1 MEFVLLGLLVLSFPI
16 IAIVALVKAVNLGD
30 RLRAME
36 ARFEALEAKAAGA
49 PGAAPIPATAPKPVE
64 PRPPEPRPA
73 ERPAA
78 PVTTPAAAPV
88 EAIKSEPPRAPEPS
102 PEPARA
108 AAAAPPPPPL
118 PPPPPA
124 ADQDPVQSF
133 EEKFGTRWTVWIG
146 GVALALGGIF
156 LVKYS
161 IEAGLIGPG
170 MRLFFG
176 GLLATALVAAGEWT
190 RRNELA
196 SGFAGV
202 PSAHVPGILTAAG
215 TTCAFATVYSAYGL
229 YGFLN
234 PAFAFVLL
242 GAVALATLAA
252 ALLHGPALAALG
264 LVGAFVTP
272 LLISTGQPNY
282 WALYIYIAVVTGA
295 AFTLARMR
303 MWLWLAVT
311 AVAFG
316 FFWTLPG
323 MENTHVDGLAAH
335 LFHVIAGFALVAAL
349 IVSGLFWGPDATP
362 GEIDPVSSATLSAY
376 LLGALLLTLATR
388 HDAAA
393 LIVFTLMI
401 VATLAIAW
409 RTDAAGGT
417 IPVAAVFSAVVVLR
431 WALAPEL
438 GHLIAPA
445 GPAGSGAPQPSEFD
459 TGPHLMLGAG
469 FAILFGAAGYLAQIR
484 EGAAQRCQ
492 ATAVLWSGFG
502 VAVPLLM
509 LVALYY
515 RIAGFERSIPF
526 AGVALL
532 LAALNGIAAEQLS
545 KREQTKT
552 IVTAGALHA
561 VATVAALALA
571 LTMSLE
577 KGWLTVALALM
588 VPGIAWIA
596 NERPVPILRALAAA
610 ATLLV
615 VARIG
620 WEPRIVGSDVGTTP
634 IFNWILYGYGIPAVA
649 FWVAGHLL
657 RKGADDTPTRMVESA
672 AILFTV
678 LTLVLEIRHYMHG
691 GDIYRQGS
699 RLGELALQVCAGLA
713 TTIGLEHVRHRTRS
727 MVHDMGAL
735 IVGALTAS
743 GVVLGLWMTLNPWIS
758 GEPVGGA
765 FFNLILLGYGLP
777 AVLAIWLAM
786 ATRGVRPES
795 YRVLAAGFAVLL
807 MLSYLTLEV
816 RTLFQGP
823 VLSRGGMSNAEQYTY
838 SVVWLG
844 YGVALLAFGIVFRS
858 QPARFASALITM
870 LTIGKV
876 FLLDIGALGG
886 MYRVLSFLGLGLV
899 LVSTGWLYQR
909 LLFPPHPNA
918 TAAPGVPEAPPPNP

>member
-1 MEFVLLGLLVLSFPI
+1 MEFVLIGLLLLSFPI
-16 IAIVALVKAVNLGD
+16 IAIVALIKAVNLAD
-30 RLRAME
+30 RLQALE
-36 ARFEALEAKAAGA
+36 VRFEALEAKAAGA
-49 PGAAPIPATAPKPVE
+49 PGAAPISATAPKPVE
-64 PRPPEPRPA
+64 PQPA
-73 ERPAA
+73 EPPAA

-88 EAIKSEPPRAPEPS
+88 EAIKSEPPRAPEPT

-124 ADQDPVQSF
+124 ADQDPAQSF

-190 RRNELA
+190 RRNELV

-295 AFTLARMR
+295 AFALARMR

-335 LFHVIAGFALVAAL
+335 LFHVVAGFALVAAL
-349 IVSGLFWGPDATP
+349 VVSGLFWGPDATP

-484 EGAAQRCQ
+484 EGAEQRCQ

-532 LAALNGIAAEQLS
+532 LAALNGSAAEQLS

-649 FWVAGHLL
+649 FWVADIFCA
-657 RKGADDTPTRMVESA
+657 KAPT
-672 AILFTV
+672 
-678 LTLVLEIRHYMHG
+678 
-691 GDIYRQGS
+691 
-699 RLGELALQVCAGLA
+699 
-713 TTIGLEHVRHRTRS
+713 TR
-727 MVHDMGAL
+727 
-735 IVGALTAS
+735 
-743 GVVLGLWMTLNPWIS
+743 P
-758 GEPVGGA
+758 
-765 FFNLILLGYGLP
+765 P
-777 AVLAIWLAM
+777 AWSKA
-786 ATRGVRPES
+786 R
-795 YRVLAAGFAVLL
+795 
-807 MLSYLTLEV
+807 
-816 RTLFQGP
+816 
-823 VLSRGGMSNAEQYTY
+823 
-838 SVVWLG
+838 
-844 YGVALLAFGIVFRS
+844 RS
-858 QPARFASALITM
+858 CSPC
-870 LTIGKV
+870 
-876 FLLDIGALGG
+876 
-886 MYRVLSFLGLGLV
+886 
-899 LVSTGWLYQR
+899 
-909 LLFPPHPNA
+909 
-918 TAAPGVPEAPPPNP
+918 

>member
-16 IAIVALVKAVNLGD
+16 IAIVALVKTVNLGD
-30 RLRAME
+30 RFRAME
-36 ARFEALEAKAAGA
+36 ARFEALEAKVAGA
-49 PGAAPIPATAPKPVE
+49 PGTAPIPATAQK
-64 PRPPEPRPA
+64 PA
-73 ERPAA
+73 EPPPA
-78 PVTTPAAAPV
+78 PAAAPA
-88 EAIKSEPPRAPEPS
+88 ETIRSEPPRTPAPAPEPA
-102 PEPARA
+102 P
-108 AAAAPPPPPL
+108 AAAAPPSS

-124 ADQDPVQSF
+124 DQEPAQSF

-176 GLLATALVAAGEWT
+176 GVLAAALVAAGEWT

-202 PSAHVPGILTAAG
+202 SGAHVPGILTAAG
-215 TTCAFATVYSAYGL
+215 TTCAFATVYAAYGL

-242 GAVALATLAA
+242 GVVALATLAA
-252 ALLHGPALAALG
+252 ALLHGPALAGLG
-264 LVGAFVTP
+264 LVGAFITP
-272 LLISTGQPNY
+272 LLISTGPPNY
-282 WALYIYIAVVTGA
+282 WALYIYIAVVTAA
-295 AFTLARMR
+295 AFMLARMR

-323 MENTHVDGLAAH
+323 LQQVHVAGLAPH
-335 LFHVIAGFALVAAL
+335 LFHVIVGFALVAAL
-349 IVSGLFWGPDATP
+349 IVSGLLYGPEAKP

-376 LLGALLLTLATR
+376 LLGALLVTLASR

-409 RTDAAGGT
+409 RTDSAAGT
-417 IPVAAVFSAVVVLR
+417 VPVAAVFSAIVVLR

-438 GHLIAPA
+438 THLIAPP
-445 GPAGSGAPQPSEFD
+445 GPAGVASPQPWQHD
-459 TGPHLMLGAG
+459 AGPHLALGFG
-469 FAILFGAAGYLAQIR
+469 FAALFGVAGYLAQIR
-484 EGAAQRCQ
+484 QGAEQRCQ
-492 ATAVLWSGFG
+492 VAAVLWSGFG

-526 AGVALL
+526 AGMALL

-552 IVTAGALHA
+552 IITAGALHA

-610 ATLLV
+610 ATVVV

-634 IFNWILYGYGIPAVA
+634 IFNWLLYGYGIPAVS

-657 RKGADDTPTRMVESA
+657 RKGGDDKPTRMVESA

-678 LTLVLEIRHYMHG
+678 LTLFLEIRHYMHG

-713 TTIGLEHVRHRTRS
+713 TAIGLEHIRHRTQS
-727 MVHDMGAL
+727 VVHDAGAL
-735 IVGALTAS
+735 IVAALTAA
-743 GVVLGLWMTLNPWIS
+743 GVVLGLWMTLNPWFS

-786 ATRGVRPES
+786 TTRGVRPES
-795 YRVLAAGFAVLL
+795 YRFTAAAFAVLL

-816 RTLFQGP
+816 RTLYHGP
-823 VLSRGGMSNAEQYTY
+823 VLSYGGMSNAEQYTY
-838 SVVWLG
+838 SVVWLA

-858 QPARFASALITM
+858 QPARFASALITL

-876 FLLDIGALGG
+876 FLLDMAGLTGL
-886 MYRVLSFLGLGLV
+886 YRALSFIGLGLV

-909 LLFPPHPNA
+909 LLFPPRPKT
-918 TAAPGVPEAPPPNP
+918 TAAPGVSEAPPSNS